1 MNMERTELYRRY
13 RPQNF
18 SEIVGNE
25 ATIKSLKK
33 ELENGSHTFLMTGPA
48 GCGKTTLA
56 RIMAKEVGA
65 GDLSIHEINSA
76 ENRGI
81 DTAREVME
89 QMRYNPSDGKAIVWI
104 FDECFHK
111 DTLIDTLRGRVKISE
126 VTPNELIFNSDGV
139 TRVETVQKK
148 KVDVNRLVIL
158 TTNYGQ
164 LLTTREHLFYTN
176 KGFVKAEKLVKGD
189 GLYDIQDMPNMWKGI
204 SNVSVNKFRNLRKCL
219 WWVATQTERVIG
231 ETEEILFRYEREKQE
246 RIDLPSVWEDFYS
259 SGKRPSEV
267 LFDILQ
273 SYWTKAYN
281 GSISESGM
289 CDLWERIQREA
300 LEQEKDLFKKLSVYL
315 DGFEFCWQEM
325 FGKEK
330 TTDDG
335 KQSVKKSLC
344 LTKDERYKN
353 KEWNTAYLEWK
364 AWRERSVHERA
375 DDIIQTVGGGVV
387 FRVTDKNSQ
396 KITISNELQSRYR
409 ESIFEN
415 CDRSGRSDPQ
425 FSEATCVGLKENEF
439 VGSVRVESVEIYQS
453 ADKSKSFR
461 CYFTDKELSDGVVDM
476 YDLGVEGSP
485 TYYANG
491 VLVHN
496 CHQWLAPVQNAF
508 LKALEDT
515 PQHVYFF
522 LCTTDPQKLIAPLKT
537 RCSIINVKPLTN
549 DEMTYLLKRT
559 ARAEKIKIGNEVYE
573 RICEIA
579 QGGSRKGLK
588 LLAKV
593 IYLDSDEER
602 LEVLKAGEDNETA
615 ESLELCRALCK
626 KTGLKALLGLLKNVD
641 TSDPEK
647 VRQGVMGYMNSCLLK
662 GVVTNE
668 IVATLQAFS
677 SADTYR
683 NGKVALTVAIVDRCD
698 MIEE

>member
-1 MNMERTELYRRY
+1 MSKVELYRKY
-13 RPQNF
+13 RPQNL
-18 SEIVGNE
+18 SEMVGNE
-25 ATIKSLKK
+25 ATIKSLKA
-33 ELENGSHTFLMTGPA
+33 ELENGSHVFLFTGPA

-56 RIMAKEVGA
+56 RIIAKEVGA
-65 GDLSIHEINSA
+65 GDLSIKEINSA

-81 DTAREVME
+81 DTAREVQE
-89 QMRYNPSDGKAIVWI
+89 QMRYNPSDGEALVWI

-126 VTPNELIFNSDGV
+126 VTPNELVFNSDGV

-176 KGFVKAEKLVKGD
+176 GGFVKAEKLVKGD
-189 GLYDIQDMPNMWKGI
+189 VLYDIQDMPNMWKGI

-281 GSISESGM
+281 GSIRESGM

-344 LTKDERYKN
+344 LAKDERYKN

-364 AWRERSVHERA
+364 AWRERSVYERA

-396 KITISNELQSRYR
+396 KITISDELQGRYR
-409 ESIFEN
+409 ESIFED
-415 CDRSGRSDPQ
+415 CDRSGWSDPQ

-515 PQHVYFF
+515 PEHVYFF

-537 RCSIINVKPLTN
+537 RCSIINVTPLN
-549 DEMTYLLKRT
+549 DEEMTYLLKRT
-559 ARAEKIKIGNEVYE
+559 ARAEKIKMGSEVYE
-573 RICEIA
+573 RICELA

-588 LLAKV
+588 LLSKV
-593 IYLDSDEER
+593 LYLESDEER
-602 LEVLKAGEDNETA
+602 LEVLKIGDASDNPETI
-615 ESLELCRALCK
+615 ELCR
-626 KTGLKALLGLLKNVD
+626 TLLQKGCTWSKLAFLLKTLD
-641 TSDPEK
+641 LSEPER
-647 VRQGVMGYMNSCLLK
+647 VRQAVMGYMNSVLLNGK
-662 GVVTNE
+662 ASVEAVS
-668 IVATLQAFS
+668 AMQAFS
-677 SADTYR
+677 NADTYK
-683 NGKVALTVAIVDRCD
+683 NGKFGITVACLDALELRD
-698 MIEE
+698 